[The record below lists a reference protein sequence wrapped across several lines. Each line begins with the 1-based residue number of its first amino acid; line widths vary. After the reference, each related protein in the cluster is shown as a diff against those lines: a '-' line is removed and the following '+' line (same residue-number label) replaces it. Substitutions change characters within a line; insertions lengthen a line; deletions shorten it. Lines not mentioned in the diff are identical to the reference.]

1 MSETVSTNIN
11 NKKEAKLFDL
21 SAFAKEVK
29 ASAIETERK
38 YRKRKTEA
46 EINEK

>member
-1 MSETVSTNIN
+1 MNETTPANIN

-29 ASAIETERK
+29 ATVLETEK
-38 YRKRKTEA
+38 EYRKRKAEA
-46 EINEK
+46 ELGKK